1 VTTTKGAGYKGTV
14 LGIDPTSDVAVI
26 KVETADLKPAR
37 FTERTTLRPG
47 SLILVLG
54 NAFGALPSVSLGV
67 LSNVT
72 GSLAREGD
80 DSMLRIS
87 VPINP
92 GDIGGPVVSTA
103 GEVVGLVIGRLTFQ
117 SQMHSMHVGDRAVF
131 GFSGGMQP
139 SNMSIAIPSARL
151 MAVAEDI
158 LDKGSTRKGFLGI
171 QVMNLSDELR
181 RELGDSDLN
190 GVLVTSVVPGSPA
203 ESIGIVPGDVITSFG
218 PKPIDSIT
226 GLGDAVG
233 ETKPGDLIDISYVRE
248 GRDLRDGVRI
258 GWFVPEF
265 VRQATFMEYML
276 RPEQVKSRIED
287 LKTEMEELE
296 EQLKQME
303 D

>member
-1 VTTTKGAGYKGTV
+1 
-14 LGIDPTSDVAVI
+14 
-26 KVETADLKPAR
+26 
-37 FTERTTLRPG
+37 
-47 SLILVLG
+47 
-54 NAFGALPSVSLGV
+54 
-67 LSNVT
+67 
-72 GSLAREGD
+72 
-80 DSMLRIS
+80 
-87 VPINP
+87 
-92 GDIGGPVVSTA
+92 
-103 GEVVGLVIGRLTFQ
+103 
-117 SQMHSMHVGDRAVF
+117 
-131 GFSGGMQP
+131 
-139 SNMSIAIPSARL
+139 
-151 MAVAEDI
+151 
-158 LDKGSTRKGFLGI
+158 
-171 QVMNLSDELR
+171 
-181 RELGDSDLN
+181 LGDSDLN